1 VLYLRL
7 IILLVVDDVLID
19 NETLLVTD
27 FVNLKIKPAQSFRY
41 AHRVRCACVYR
52 IECSYVYEYLH
63 LYCVSQQ
70 KLVFNERKK
79 ARLLIYV
86 TASMYL
92 YSPCMINLS
101 PPFEQWIGHMISFL
115 N

>member
-1 VLYLRL
+1 
-7 IILLVVDDVLID
+7 
-19 NETLLVTD
+19 VTD
-27 FVNLKIKPAQSFRY
+27 FVNLKIKPAQSFGCV
-41 AHRVRCACVYR
+41 HRGKVCMCVYR
-52 IECSYVYEYLH
+52 VECSYVYKYLH
-63 LYCVSQQ
+63 LYCVS
-70 KLVFNERKK
+70 KKMVFNVERKK

>member
-1 VLYLRL
+1 VFIWLSARTC
-7 IILLVVDDVLID
+7 INICICTV
-19 NETLLVTD
+19 
-27 FVNLKIKPAQSFRY
+27 FLKKM
-41 AHRVRCACVYR
+41 
-52 IECSYVYEYLH
+52 
-63 LYCVSQQ
+63 
-70 KLVFNERKK
+70 VFNVERKK